1 MSMRF
6 FLNPISIS
14 DEGKSIIFFLN
25 ATIVVVI
32 FFIMLGLTVH
42 IYKKHKN
49 EMDGSED
56 NKAKRNFISLI
67 IAEGLLLA
75 FIIIFLTAFD

>member
-1 MSMRF
+1 MIMRF

-14 DEGKSIIFFLN
+14 DEGKSIVFFFK
-25 ATIVVVI
+25 ATIVAVV
-32 FFIMLGLTVH
+32 FSFLLGLTVH
-42 IYKKHKN
+42 IYKKHRN
-49 EMDGSED
+49 EMDGAED

-75 FIIIFLTAFD
+75 FVIIFLTLID